1 MARVKGP
8 LFSVDAAGTIA
19 STVVFSRWRGR
30 NYVRRHAIPANP
42 RSAGQTAARTV
53 IAFLAPLW
61 DGLLP
66 DDKATWED
74 LAEST
79 NISSFNAWIAYNARN
94 WRDLM
99 APTKIYPAARSIT
112 GGSVGGLSKVVSGR
126 QVEITVPFTP
136 GADDWGM
143 ALLRRGTTGVSQ
155 LSNAVMAAETAGT
168 QNVFVD
174 GPLEPGT
181 YYYNA
186 RIWSTDGKLGAIG
199 TEVSATVT

>member
-8 LFSVDAAGTIA
+8 LFSVDASGTVA

-30 NYVRRHAIPANP
+30 NYVRRHAIPENP
-42 RSAGQTAARTV
+42 QSAAQTAARTV

-61 DGLLP
+61 NGLAP
-66 DDKATWED
+66 EDKATWDD
-74 LAEST
+74 LAEAT
-79 NISSFNAWIAYNARN
+79 NISSFNAAIAYNARN

-99 APTKIYPAARSIT
+99 APTKTHPAARSIT
-112 GGSVGGLSKVVSGR
+112 PGTVGVLTKVVSGR
-126 QVEITVPFTP
+126 QVQVTVPVTQ
-136 GADDWGM
+136 GADDWGI
-143 ALLRRGTTGVSQ
+143 ALLRRGTTGVSE
-155 LSNAVMAAETAGT
+155 LSNAVMAAEVGDT

-174 GPLEPGT
+174 GPLDPGT